1 MSDSYGNKIPYDGGE
16 INREFY
22 LEGYH
27 QAEKDL
33 ALTWEDI
40 RKILT
45 YADFIELKLM
55 IKGVEYDETMQ
66 EKYYEEILRRF
77 NKQRNK

>member
-40 RKILT
+40 EFLANL
-45 YADFIELKLM
+45 YGNMDESCGDYMGSPAYYKLM
-55 IKGVEYDETMQ
+55 LKKFNEYKT
-66 EKYYEEILRRF
+66 K
-77 NKQRNK
+77 